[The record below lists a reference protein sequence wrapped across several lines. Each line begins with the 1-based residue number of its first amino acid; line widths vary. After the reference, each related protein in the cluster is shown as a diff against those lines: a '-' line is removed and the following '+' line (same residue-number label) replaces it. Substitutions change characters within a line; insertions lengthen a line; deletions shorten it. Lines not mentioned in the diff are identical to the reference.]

1 MGFSIGLDFGTS
13 NSTVTICE
21 NGTPRLLPVE
31 GASGTIPSALFF
43 DFENGTDHFGRD
55 AIALYS
61 DGGGGRLM
69 RSLKS
74 VLGTSLMSDSTR
86 IRGKLVSFED
96 ILGKFI
102 KHLKAKAENELG
114 GEITNVVLGRPVHF
128 IDDDQEAD
136 ALAQATLEKIALR
149 QGFKN
154 IRFQLEPIAAALD
167 YERSLT
173 QEKLVMIADIGGGT
187 ADFTVAKLVPPHGA
201 TKSQSLSKSEVLA
214 NGGVH
219 VGGTDMD
226 RVLSVSQVMPMLGL
240 GSSAKDGKRNL
251 PVWPFNDLA
260 TWHRI
265 NSLSD
270 AKALNQMKAILKD
283 AEKPEL
289 FERLIE
295 IVEHR
300 DGHRLA
306 GQVEDAKVALSAKDH
321 HFAKLV
327 GVATREIE
335 FLRIAFEHDVAR
347 LVERLRE
354 TCVETLASAG
364 VTTPT
369 INAVFLTGGTCQ
381 IPLVRHMLEAL
392 FPTSEFVSGDVFG
405 SVGLGLAIEAE
416 RVFG

>member
-31 GASGTIPSALFF
+31 GQSGTIPSALFF

-74 VLGTSLMSDSTR
+74 VLGTSLMADSTR

-102 KHLKAKAENELG
+102 RHLKTKAESQLG
-114 GEITNVVLGRPVHF
+114 GEISNVVLGRPVHF
-128 IDDDQEAD
+128 IDEDQEAD
-136 ALAQATLEKIALR
+136 TLAQATLEKIVRR
-149 QGFKN
+149 QGFKH
-154 IRFQLEPIAAALD
+154 ISFQLEPIAAALD

-173 QEKLVMIADIGGGT
+173 AEKLVMIADIGGGT
-187 ADFTVAKLVPPHGA
+187 ADFTVARLVPPNGA
-201 TKSQSLSKSEVLA
+201 SKSQVLA

-240 GSSAKDGKRNL
+240 GSTAKDGKRNL

-270 AKALNQMKAILKD
+270 AKALSQMKAILKD
-283 AEKPEL
+283 AAKPEL

-306 GQVEDAKVALSAKDH
+306 GQVEDAKVALSSKDR

-327 GVATREIE
+327 GVAARDIE
-335 FLRIAFEHDVAR
+335 FLRVAFEHDVAR

-354 TCVETLASAG
+354 TCLETLTASGIVA
-364 VTTPT
+364 PS
-369 INAVFLTGGTCQ
+369 IDAVFLTGGTCQ
-381 IPLVRHMLEAL
+381 IPLVRQMLEVL
-392 FPTSEFVSGDVFG
+392 FPKSEFVSGDVFG